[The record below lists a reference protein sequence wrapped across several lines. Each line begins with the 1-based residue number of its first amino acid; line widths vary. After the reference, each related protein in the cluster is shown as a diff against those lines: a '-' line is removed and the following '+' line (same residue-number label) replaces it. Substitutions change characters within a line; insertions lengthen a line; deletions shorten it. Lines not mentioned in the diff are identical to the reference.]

1 MNLTSPLNSFSDP
14 PEPPPRHTHPHRHD
28 PSPIQFFHDPNI
40 HVYPPLSMTPKLM
53 STLLSCQLLYSVHI
67 RVMIR
72 VFQEKSSYKNI
83 QMYFNVHN
91 IIMLWSTC
99 PEIENTSSFRRNWT
113 SSSSSSSSHNDTTIT
128 PADALKSLG
137 GDDQWKRCWRNHDED
152 EIKVDFILENSKCNT
167 SYKHLHWS
175 MASSNRARCS
185 QTPRLYPL
193 ANCLRRSNRIFPS
206 IYRLHVLNQPV
217 ETSTAKP

>member
-1 MNLTSPLNSFSDP
+1 MCIPLFLWPQRSCPPSSHVNYCTQCTSESWSEYFTKRVLPKTYKCTSTSIIWLCCDQHVQNKK
-14 PEPPPRHTHPHRHD
+14 THH
-28 PSPIQFFHDPNI
+28 
-40 HVYPPLSMTPKLM
+40 
-53 STLLSCQLLYSVHI
+53 
-67 RVMIR
+67 
-72 VFQEKSSYKNI
+72 
-83 QMYFNVHN
+83 
-91 IIMLWSTC
+91 
-99 PEIENTSSFRRNWT
+99 FRRNWT
-113 SSSSSSSSHNDTTIT
+113 SSSSSSSHNDTTIT
-128 PADALKSLG
+128 SAEALKSLG

-217 ETSTAKP
+217 ETSTAKPCWRCFFLAPAAGSIYPMK